1 MYSLFCRLH
10 DADIFQQSASLRN
23 MVMQPGP
30 LTLPPDRRSMEH
42 PSFRV
47 IDFGSGQ
54 TTGKCSCEYGKKRL
68 AMRELR
74 LFPDEV

>member
-30 LTLPPDRRSMEH
+30 LTLPPHQRSMEH

-47 IDFGSGQ
+47 IDFGSGE
-54 TTGKCSCEYGKKRL
+54 TGTSYYEDDEKRL
-68 AMRELR
+68 AMGELC
-74 LFPDEV
+74 LYENEV